1 MNSGGNLQRTSARG
15 FEPPFV
21 EGKGAWG
28 WLSPDTMR
36 CVGAIDVVC
45 AKQSFDGLRPTS
57 GPPRYWRKK
66 FESNKGRTRALGQ
79 LVETVSFSRQGINGN
94 LPVGG
99 AKRGLPRLVEMS
111 IVKVEEAAKAFS
123 SHSLRV
129 RVTRDCLWP
138 VRMAWGL
145 PKHLFDRRRR
155 RHLLGA
161 EACRGQQCRS
171 ARVLLKLTS

>member
-1 MNSGGNLQRTSARG
+1 MVYAQPQDHRATGERSSRATRGEHARS
-15 FEPPFV
+15 V
-21 EGKGAWG
+21 S
-28 WLSPDTMR
+28 LLRR
-36 CVGAIDVVC
+36 CHSVV
-45 AKQSFDGLRPTS
+45 
-57 GPPRYWRKK
+57 
-66 FESNKGRTRALGQ
+66 
-79 LVETVSFSRQGINGN
+79 QGINGN

-99 AKRGLPRLVEMS
+99 AKRGLPRLVEMP

>member
-1 MNSGGNLQRTSARG
+1 MVYARLQDHRATGERSSRARRG
-15 FEPPFV
+15 EHARSV
-21 EGKGAWG
+21 
-28 WLSPDTMR
+28 R
-36 CVGAIDVVC
+36 I
-45 AKQSFDGLRPTS
+45 
-57 GPPRYWRKK
+57 
-66 FESNKGRTRALGQ
+66 
-79 LVETVSFSRQGINGN
+79 VETVSFSRQGINGN

-155 RHLLGA
+155 RHMLGA

-171 ARVLLKLTS
+171 VRVLLKLTS